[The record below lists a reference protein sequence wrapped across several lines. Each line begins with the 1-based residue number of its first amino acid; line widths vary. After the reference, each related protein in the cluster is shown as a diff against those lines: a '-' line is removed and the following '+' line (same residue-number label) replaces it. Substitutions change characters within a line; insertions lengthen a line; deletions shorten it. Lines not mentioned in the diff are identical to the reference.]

1 VFRLLSLELRKIFQL
16 WSVRASLTALAVLPL
31 VVVLAADDFGQTGV
45 VIVNAAQVAGA
56 SLVGVMQTL
65 IYIMVAAA
73 AAELV
78 AGESVQGTLRT
89 LLLRPI
95 TRASL
100 ISAKLVA
107 AALFPF
113 LGLGLMLLSSLVL
126 GGISR
131 GFGALPAG
139 SGTVVGP
146 GGWVGFGQTIPIAE
160 ALREVAFSYSLAA
173 FAMIPVAFLAV
184 LLAVITM
191 NAGVSALGAYALI
204 GFMGLGAFF
213 PAIRDVLLTSHTGLW
228 YREGGGGLGL
238 SLGALAIYTAGLA
251 IASVLSFDRKD
262 L

>member
-1 VFRLLSLELRKIFQL
+1 MFLLLSLELRKIFQL
-16 WSVRASLTALAVLPL
+16 WSVRASLAALAILPL
-31 VVVLAADDFGQTGV
+31 VVVGAADDFGRTGV
-45 VIVNAAQVAGA
+45 VVVNAAQVAGA
-56 SLVGVMQTL
+56 ALVGVMQTL

-100 ISAKLVA
+100 ISAKLVG

-113 LGLGLMLLSSLVL
+113 LGLGLMLLSSLLL
-126 GGISR
+126 GGIFR
-131 GFGALPAG
+131 GFDALPVG

-146 GGWVGFGQTIPIAE
+146 GGWVGLGQTIAFPDAI
-160 ALREVAFSYSLAA
+160 REVALSYTLAA

-191 NAGVSALGAYALI
+191 NAGLSALGAYALI

-213 PAIRDVLLTSHTGLW
+213 PAVGDFLLTSHTGLW
-228 YREGGGGLGL
+228 HREGGPALGP
-238 SLGALAIYTAGLA
+238 SLGALAVYAA
-251 IASVLSFDRKD
+251 AFAAAAVLTFDRKD